1 MSGHFRSSAGFQAC
15 CVADFQVG
23 RASEPLAGPQVW
35 KPALQQVWKPA
46 IRQAWK
52 PALQRS
58 FFPARYQA
66 SGLPQEPAC
75 WRGHARRNERNR
87 FLRGGGSLSEGGA
100 ASGTKILVQFA
111 GGKHEQ
117 ELFPHGLGGFA
128 LGTINFAGGKS
139 AELFLH
145 FKSLTELDDN
155 VQNIPQH
162 FQRLLGSVDGMHELR
177 PVVVKHRPSVPFIR
191 LQPLFDHFEIGIV

>member
-1 MSGHFRSSAGFQAC
+1 MSGHIRSSAGFQAC

-35 KPALQQVWKPA
+35 KPALQRLRP
-46 IRQAWK
+46 
-52 PALQRS
+52 

-66 SGLPQEPAC
+66 SGLAQEPAC
-75 WRGHARRNERNR
+75 WRGHAWRNERNR
-87 FLRGGGSLSEGGA
+87 FLRGSRSFSEGGA

-111 GGKHEQ
+111 GGKHEE